1 MANIKS
7 NKYIIKAVQLDV
19 NGICNSSCWFCPVAY
34 AGNPKSAIRDMPIEE
49 IENIFIQLTNGK
61 GDFVDPSLSTIYSA
75 NYNEVLLYKDF
86 DKMLS
91 LYKKYNFK
99 TNILTNGVN
108 LTKSKTDL
116 LIKNRD
122 VIQGILLNIPSSDA
136 YTWSKY
142 VGMNIKLFPKVI
154 SNVKYFI
161 EENNKLSNPIFIH
174 LMINGI
180 DEMSLTKNG
189 GWLDLLE
196 NAPKIDLNLKNGD
209 LQKEYNQFKEIF
221 PDLSISTANHLY
233 DRAAHLETYKIMTQA
248 SAIEKY
254 LKPNGPEVVGCNGGI
269 EIRSRTN
276 EWIHI
281 NPNGDLF
288 ICCADYDFETI
299 YGNAFKNSIKDIW
312 HSKDRKDMVNKSYST
327 MCRSCSAA
335 IWG

>member
-1 MANIKS
+1 MENIKS

-49 IENIFIQLTNGK
+49 IENIFIQLTEGK
-61 GDFVDPSLSTIYSA
+61 GDFVDPNLSIVYSA

-86 DKMLS
+86 DKMLD

-116 LIKNRD
+116 LIKNRN
-122 VIQGILLNIPSSDA
+122 VIQGILLNIPSSDPD
-136 YTWSKY
+136 TWSKY

-154 SNVKYFI
+154 NNVKYFI
-161 EENNKLSNPIFIH
+161 EENNKLSEPIFIH

-196 NAPKIDLNLKNGD
+196 NAPKIDLSMENGD
-209 LQKEYNQFKEIF
+209 LQKEYNRFKDIF

-233 DRAAHLETYKIMTQA
+233 DRAAHLETHKIMTQGP
-248 SAIEKY
+248 AIEKY
-254 LKPNGPEVVGCNGGI
+254 LKPNGNNVIGCNGGI
-269 EIRSRTN
+269 NIRSRTN
-276 EWIHI
+276 EWVHI

-288 ICCADYDFETI
+288 ICCADYDFETV

-312 HSKDRKDMVNKSYST
+312 NGPDRQNMITQSYST